1 MENYREYYLNRL
13 HRRTYGVVRR
23 LLADVLLLVLIVG
36 FGVVMNSLVV

>member
-1 MENYREYYLNRL
+1 MENYREYYLSRL
-13 HRRTYGVVRR
+13 QRRAYGVVRR